1 MKIKKLDLFH
11 LIEKI
16 NWKYSLPSQ
25 NVNYEGFEAKIEQE
39 GAQLYNYH
47 SDILELETRMK
58 DLKTRVTVES
68 ETNERQSRKYP
79 LYVDEITELQ
89 TLNEKANIELQMLR
103 QSIVSVQNTERRKL
117 RKDISMRE
125 IHVLEQKID
134 ALKEDLMKDF

>member
-1 MKIKKLDLFH
+1 M
-11 LIEKI
+11 
-16 NWKYSLPSQ
+16 NWKRSLPSQ

-134 ALKEDLMKDF
+134 ALKEDLMKEF

>member
-1 MKIKKLDLFH
+1 M
-11 LIEKI
+11 
-16 NWKYSLPSQ
+16 NWKCSLPSQ

-134 ALKEDLMKDF
+134 ALKEDLMKEF